1 MAGRRCYRDPIAGQ
15 YLASR
20 HIPGGPYQNLAAR
33 ELIVP
38 FLAITIESSLS
49 EDFDVLP
56 APDPKGNRLLERV
69 VEVVRLPVGDVVGK
83 LLVLGLVTQM
93 CALVNTYLDFSFQL
107 NLNIIQEAQ
116 IQFLSN
122 HVSLA
127 FLQQ

>member
-1 MAGRRCYRDPIAGQ
+1 MAGRKCYRDPIAGQ

-20 HIPGGPYQNLAAR
+20 ERSRGSYQNLATR

-49 EDFDVLP
+49 EDLNVLTT
-56 APDPKGNRLLERV
+56 PDPKGNRLLERV

-83 LLVLGLVTQM
+83 LHVLGLVTQM
-93 CALVNTYLDFSFQL
+93 CALVNTYLDLSFQL

-116 IQFLSN
+116 IQLLSN